1 MKLAI
6 RGGRILDPA
15 LNLDAAG
22 DLLIE
27 DGKIVSIGK
36 IRGSADETIDAANLL
51 VVPGLVDM
59 HVHLR
64 EPGDDEEETIAS
76 GAAAAAAGGFTSVAC
91 MPNTDPP
98 IDSRSAAEFV
108 YQQAARAG
116 AANVFPI
123 GAITKGRR
131 GEELSEMG
139 SLVAGGAVAFSDDGD
154 SVADSGLM
162 RRGLEYAKM
171 FGRPIISH
179 CEDKSLS
186 GDGNVNESEVSA
198 ILGFDGMPAAA
209 EEIMIW
215 RDIRIAELTGGR
227 LHVAH
232 VSTAGAVELIRVAKA
247 KGLSVSAE
255 ATPHHLLL
263 TDELVKTFDSNYKMN
278 PPLRTA
284 RDAAAL
290 REGLRDGTID
300 AIASDHAPH
309 TPEEKE
315 VEFTYAPYGVIGL
328 ESTLAMVLSELVGE
342 GEGKLDLGTAIRAM
356 TQAPARILG
365 LGRKG
370 TLAVGSDA
378 DVTIIDLAARWEIDP
393 AAFKSKA
400 RNCPFAGR
408 RVKGKAAATIV
419 GGRVVRR
426 P

>member
-27 DGKIVSIGK
+27 VGK